1 VTDQTKVQ
9 HKDIS
14 NDDRHQDL
22 LIEQVAELFSNSQ
35 FTELLATDPDKAFA
49 TFGLNPQ
56 EVYRLLRN
64 PTKLTRALQ
73 SRKAS

>member
-1 VTDQTKVQ
+1 MKVQ

-14 NDDRHQDL
+14 NDDLKQDL
-22 LIEQVAELFSNSQ
+22 LVEQVAELFSNPQ

-49 TFGLNPQ
+49 TFGLDPG

-64 PTKLTRALQ
+64 PAKLSMALK

>member
-1 VTDQTKVQ
+1 
-9 HKDIS
+9 
-14 NDDRHQDL
+14 
-22 LIEQVAELFSNSQ
+22 VAELFSNPQ

-64 PTKLTRALQ
+64 PTKLTMALQ